1 MDKTNRSH
9 NKQNNKAQKL
19 NQDTHQNKARQKC
32 RLALHHVPS
41 TGKKQNRV
49 WDHVLWMLEQNPAK
63 ILEKIQN
70 CIFRMISGSPIT
82 TPIKQLNVKWDSPQL
97 RIEEHA
103 LKKIHQKNRQAA
115 TSLKTAI
122 Y

>member
-9 NKQNNKAQKL
+9 NKQNNQAQKL

-32 RLALHHVPS
+32 HKNKPLHHVPS

-63 ILEKIQN
+63 ILEIIQN
-70 CIFRMISGSPIT
+70 CIFRMISGSPFT
-82 TPIKQLNVKWDSPQL
+82 TPIK
-97 RIEEHA
+97 
-103 LKKIHQKNRQAA
+103 
-115 TSLKTAI
+115 
-122 Y
+122 